1 LLSRRLALRSSHF
14 ARPELIRRLVTAGQ
28 TQEHNRSFS
37 GCVQAV
43 MDGIC
48 GYLFDMPSN
57 AGLYRVLPSR
67 EIYSFDSVFI
77 MGGELLA
84 FSPTLPVE
92 IDQLGI
98 AAWNALSRE
107 PAISRTISKNGGT

>member
-1 LLSRRLALRSSHF
+1 
-14 ARPELIRRLVTAGQ
+14 
-28 TQEHNRSFS
+28 
-37 GCVQAV
+37 

-67 EIYSFDSVFI
+67 EIYNFDSVFI

-84 FSPTLPVE
+84 FSQPC
-92 IDQLGI
+92 Q
-98 AAWNALSRE
+98 
-107 PAISRTISKNGGT
+107 